1 MRQTRLTE
9 AMRWDIFCSIV
20 DNYGD
25 IGVCWR
31 LARQLAHEHGIKVRL
46 WIDRPQ
52 IAAKLVQGLD
62 PALASQE
69 ISGVEIR
76 PWTAPFPQVDVADV
90 VIEAFGCALPEPY
103 LRAMQDARPVWVNLE
118 YLSAEQWVDDFH
130 ARPSPHPQL
139 GLTKHFF
146 FPGFSPASGGL
157 LREGRLLEA
166 RARFQQSPALQA
178 AFWQSLGI
186 MPQHAYTVSLFCY
199 PHAPVDSLL
208 DAMAEADKP
217 VLCIIPHGPVADQAM
232 RWLEER
238 ENQGGLRIATV
249 PFLPQDRYDQLLW
262 ACDLNF
268 VRGEDSWVRALWAG
282 KPMIWQP
289 YLQAED
295 AHLAKLE
302 AFLQRYCQDS
312 PSDLT
317 VHIMAAHRAWN
328 RYGFTSSA
336 WQALLTALPGWQRQA
351 QNYAQ
356 ACAKETGLAAKLVI
370 YCKKFF

>member
-1 MRQTRLTE
+1 
-9 AMRWDIFCSIV
+9 MRWDIFCSIV

-31 LARQLAHEHGIKVRL
+31 LARQLVHEHGINVRL
-46 WIDRPQ
+46 WIDRPE
-52 IAAKLVQGLD
+52 IAAKLVQELN

-69 ISGVEIR
+69 TAGVEICH
-76 PWTAPFPQVDVADV
+76 WTAPFPQVDVADV
-90 VIEAFGCALPEPY
+90 VVEAFGCALPEPY

-130 ARPSPHPQL
+130 AQPSPHPQL

-157 LREGRLLEA
+157 LRESRLLAE
-166 RARFQQSPALQA
+166 RRRFQQSPALQV

-186 MPQHAYTVSLFCY
+186 MPHHAYTVSLFCY

-208 DAMAEADKP
+208 EAMAEADKP
-217 VLCIIPHGPVADQAM
+217 ILCIIPHGHVADHAM

-238 ENQGGLRIATV
+238 ENQGALRIATI

-295 AHLAKLE
+295 AHLTKLE

-312 PSDLT
+312 PSDLAI
-317 VHIMAAHRAWN
+317 HIMAAHRAWN
-328 RYGFTSSA
+328 RSGFTASA

-351 QNYAQ
+351 QDYAQ
-356 ACAKETGLAAKLVI
+356 ACAKQTDLAAKLVI